1 MCDIIPF
8 AVCVPIPGYTS
19 VIIPKFFMHDVFLK
33 FGLFSFVVFDDGTLF
48 NEVFPSMYDPF
59 HLRYGIVAK
68 RNHNTVSV
76 ERSHDVLNKDQTIFF
91 SNDRDTVGV
100 FTKAGIP
107 AVYVCN
113 SDPIDGTDII
123 CSIPEMF

>member
-8 AVCVPIPGYTS
+8 TVCVPIPGYTS
-19 VIIPKFFMHDVFLK
+19 VIIPKFFMHGVFLK
-33 FGLFSFVVFDDGTLF
+33 FCLFSFVVFDDGTLF
-48 NEVFPSMYDPF
+48 NEVFPSMYDPLY
-59 HLRYGIVAK
+59 LRYDIVTK

-76 ERSHDVLNKDQTIFF
+76 ERSHDVLNKDQTIF

-107 AVYVCN
+107 VAYVCN